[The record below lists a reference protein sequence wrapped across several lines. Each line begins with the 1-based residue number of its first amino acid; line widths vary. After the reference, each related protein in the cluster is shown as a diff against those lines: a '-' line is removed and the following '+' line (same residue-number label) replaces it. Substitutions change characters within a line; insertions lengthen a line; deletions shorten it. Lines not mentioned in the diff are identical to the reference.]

1 MRSKAHLVLMEQLVM
16 VLVFA
21 LAAAVCLRLF
31 VGAENIAMETARQ
44 DEAVIVAQ
52 NAAELL
58 KAGCGAEEA
67 AQAGGV
73 YDVKIQKLS
82 SEIPGL
88 EKVEISVFF
97 EEKELYSLTVGCREV
112 GG

>member
-1 MRSKAHLVLMEQLVM
+1 MEQLVM

-31 VGAENIAMETARQ
+31 VGAENIAQETARR

-58 KAGCGAEEA
+58 KAGYSEEEA
-67 AQAGGV
+67 AQSGGR
-73 YDVKIQKLS
+73 YDVQIQGLS
-82 SEIPGL
+82 SEVPGL
-88 EKVEISVFF
+88 EKAEISVLL
-97 EEKELYSLTVGCREV
+97 EGKELFSLTVGYREV

>member
-1 MRSKAHLVLMEQLVM
+1 MRNKAHLVLMEQLVM

-31 VGAENIAMETARQ
+31 VGAETLANETVRQ
-44 DEAVIVAQ
+44 DEAVIAAQ

-58 KAGCGAEEA
+58 KAGCSAEEA
-67 AQAGGV
+67 AKVSGV
-73 YDVKIQKLS
+73 YDLQIQPLS
-82 SEIPGL
+82 SEVPGL
-88 EKVEISVFF
+88 EKAEISVFF
-97 EEKELYSLTVGCREV
+97 EGKELFSLTVGCREV